1 MRPGELQRCKHTLH
15 KFKNAVIHQLN
26 SNKLKGKIPKLKEIL
41 ERAIA
46 KAELEARARRKEVEG
61 QSNMEFLSQ
70 DREII
75 SDERYNNLSDNLT
88 KILEDID
95 ENDQQTKL
103 LQGKLQ
109 WALRKPDKKIRIKTK
124 KGKSK
129 IM

>member
-1 MRPGELQRCKHTLH
+1 M
-15 KFKNAVIHQLN
+15 IHQLN

-46 KAELEARARRKEVEG
+46 KAEKEAIARRKEVEG
-61 QSNMEFLSQ
+61 QSNMEYLSQ
-70 DREII
+70 DRELI
-75 SDERYNNLSDNLT
+75 SDERYDSLSDNLT

-103 LQGKLQ
+103 LQGKLS